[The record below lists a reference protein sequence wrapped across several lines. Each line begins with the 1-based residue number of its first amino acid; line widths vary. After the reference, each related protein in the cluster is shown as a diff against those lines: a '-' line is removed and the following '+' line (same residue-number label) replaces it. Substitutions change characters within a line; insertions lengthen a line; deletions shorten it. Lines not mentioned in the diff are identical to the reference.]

1 MKNTDEDD
9 VSYLIK
15 TLEESILNKI
25 IIRGIVGIN
34 KAIMNKDNTH
44 VTRVGDDYVQRPQWL
59 IYTDGSVL
67 LDLLNHEKVDF
78 TKTISNDIQEIY
90 QTLGVEAARCAIIN
104 ELTEVIE
111 DAGSYVNSRHI
122 ALLADIM
129 TTRGGL
135 MSIDR
140 HGINRSERGPLAKCS
155 LKKPQIS

>member
-1 MKNTDEDD
+1 MKMKNREKYITADPSTERWFGME
-9 VSYLIK
+9 VLVTGGTGMVGRNLIK

-78 TKTISNDIQEIY
+78 TKTISN
-90 QTLGVEAARCAIIN
+90 QT
-104 ELTEVIE
+104 
-111 DAGSYVNSRHI
+111 
-122 ALLADIM
+122 
-129 TTRGGL
+129 
-135 MSIDR
+135 
-140 HGINRSERGPLAKCS
+140 
-155 LKKPQIS
+155 